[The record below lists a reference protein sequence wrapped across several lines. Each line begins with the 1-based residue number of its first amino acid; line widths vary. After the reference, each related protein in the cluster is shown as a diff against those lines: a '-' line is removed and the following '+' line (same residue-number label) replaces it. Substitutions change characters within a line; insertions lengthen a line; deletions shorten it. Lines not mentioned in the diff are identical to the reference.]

1 MPDIDVNGPQGKH
14 ISSKQPDPQDKGLG
28 QMVMMISPV
37 KIVEAFCC
45 LHTPDK
51 SCGTHELQLTLFS
64 IRPELWTPIGRDG
77 RVTCM
82 M

>member
-1 MPDIDVNGPQGKH
+1 
-14 ISSKQPDPQDKGLG
+14 
-28 QMVMMISPV
+28 MVMMISPV

-64 IRPELWTPIGRDG
+64 IRPELWAPIGRG
-77 RVTCM
+77 GPVTCM